1 MDLETICDFMCAGNI
16 KEIEN
21 APCGLIVTRS
31 DEALEEHSLKKLEFL
46 DYICE
51 KKKEILQNMDLS

>member
-1 MDLETICDFMCAGNI
+1 MCAGNI